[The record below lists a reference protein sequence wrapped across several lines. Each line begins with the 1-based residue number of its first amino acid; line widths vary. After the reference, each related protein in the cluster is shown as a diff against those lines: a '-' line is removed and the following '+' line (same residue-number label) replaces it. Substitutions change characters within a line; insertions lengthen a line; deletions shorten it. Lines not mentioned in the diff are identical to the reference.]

1 MQDWGM
7 TLIQGH
13 NYMYVIACCYILG
26 VIQLQCSNNHVGPST
41 PFHTQWLFFLGW
53 VLFYLMQDML
63 ALNKVQGPE
72 GKKFPLSQLQ
82 HQLGVE
88 RGFAKRTCMF
98 KSKQLYTTDQPL
110 SAQKSKKILSKKY
123 KITWSSFKHIKNKT
137 YKQTW
142 DVTTSANSTSLVT
155 RIENLS
161 SLEPVFR
168 HKFSVC
174 TLEQVS
180 CNLSSSPSYKNI
192 QLFV

>member
-1 MQDWGM
+1 MLLHVVIFWGSYS
-7 TLIQGH
+7 
-13 NYMYVIACCYILG
+13 N
-26 VIQLQCSNNHVGPST
+26 SNNHVAGPST
-41 PFHTQWLFFLGW
+41 PFHTQWLFFPEW
-53 VLFYLMQDML
+53 VLFYLMIDML

-110 SAQKSKKILSKKY
+110 SAQISTKILSKTH
-123 KITWSSFKHIKNKT
+123 KITWSSFKHIKNKR

-142 DVTTSANSTSLVT
+142 DIKTSANRTSLVS

-161 SLEPVFR
+161 SLEPVFM

-174 TLEQVS
+174 ILEQVS
-180 CNLSSSPSYKNI
+180 CNLSFKPK
-192 QLFV
+192 L